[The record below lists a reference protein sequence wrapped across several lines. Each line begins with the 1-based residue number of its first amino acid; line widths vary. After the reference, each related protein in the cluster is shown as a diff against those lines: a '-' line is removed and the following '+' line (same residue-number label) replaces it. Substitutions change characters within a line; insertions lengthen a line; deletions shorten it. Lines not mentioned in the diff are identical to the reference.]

1 MRQLFESMK
10 RHASEAGGLIA
21 VSDQYGQMSRRELF
35 ARVTA
40 LAADLRSQ
48 PQTIGIYAPNGLDW
62 VIAQLACAL
71 AGKIVVP
78 LPTFFSPA
86 QLGHVVRDASVDLI
100 LATNY
105 TTAAAAQSGVPTNVI
120 DIDRTGAGLSDVTDG
135 FGQIIYTSGS
145 TGQPKGVRHESGQ
158 ITWSAAALAAATGAT
173 EKDTYLSVLPL
184 PLLLETICSIFIP
197 AMLGAYAHF
206 DTAMAEQVGQ
216 GNARGISTAF
226 ERRKPTTSVVVPQ
239 LLKQWVGELQAA
251 NSRAPDSLRFVAVG
265 GAPVPRQVADKAW
278 TLGIPVHEGYGL
290 SECCSVVAVNRPGER
305 CADTV
310 GRPLSELNV
319 SIDDGEIVVDGPS
332 ITDGYLGQGPARRPW
347 RTGDLG
353 SIDRNG
359 FLTIHGRKDS
369 LIVTSFG
376 RNVSPEWIETML
388 LGDLRIAYCAVVGH
402 GEPSLTAVIVPSA
415 LGESWCANASH
426 KDLLDLISGCCSG
439 APEYAVPRAC
449 LVVSFQEALK
459 NQLLTNGRP
468 ARKRIAE
475 FVGAGA
481 LPHPTQQPRIHSKLQ
496 ENEDELLRGSHE

>member
-10 RHASEAGGLIA
+10 RHASDAGGLIA
-21 VSDQYGQMSRRELF
+21 ASDQYGQMSRRELL

-100 LATNY
+100 LATKH

-135 FGQIIYTSGS
+135 FGQVIYTSGS
-145 TGQPKGVRHESGQ
+145 TGQPKGVRHQSGQ
-158 ITWSAAALAAATGAT
+158 IAWSAAALAAATGAT
-173 EKDTYLSVLPL
+173 ADDTYLSVLPL

-197 AMLGAYAHF
+197 TMLGAYVHF
-206 DTAMAEQVGQ
+206 DTALAEQVGR
-216 GNARGISTAF
+216 GDAKGISKAF
-226 ERRKPTTSVVVPQ
+226 DLKQPTTSVVVPQ
-239 LLKQWVGELQAA
+239 LLKQWVGELLAA
-251 NSRAPDSLRFVAVG
+251 GSRAPGSLRFVAVG

-290 SECCSVVAVNRPGER
+290 SECCSVVTLNRPRER
-305 CADTV
+305 RADTV
-310 GRPLSELNV
+310 GRPLDELEV
-319 SIDDGEIVVDGPS
+319 SIDNGEIVVDGPS
-332 ITDGYLGQGPARRPW
+332 ITDGYLGQEPAKRPW

-353 SIDRNG
+353 AIDKNG

-376 RNVSPEWIETML
+376 RNISPEWVETML
-388 LGDLRIAYCAVVGH
+388 LGDLRIAFCAVVGH
-402 GEPSLTAVIVPSA
+402 GEPYLTAVIVPSRP
-415 LGESWCANASH
+415 GESWFAGASQA
-426 KDLLDLISGCCSG
+426 DVLGLISACCSG

-449 LVVSFQEALK
+449 IVASLEEAVS

-468 ARKRIAE
+468 ARKHIE
-475 FVGAGA
+475 KFVAA
-481 LPHPTQQPRIHSKLQ
+481 KAPTAA
-496 ENEDELLRGSHE
+496 N